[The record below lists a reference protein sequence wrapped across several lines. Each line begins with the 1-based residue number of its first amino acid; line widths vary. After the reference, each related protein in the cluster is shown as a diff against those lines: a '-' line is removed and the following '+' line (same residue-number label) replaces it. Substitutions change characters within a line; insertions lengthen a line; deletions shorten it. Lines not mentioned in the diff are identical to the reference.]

1 MISIFG
7 QVLILFVFALIGFIL
22 CRAKLVDGNKV
33 GLLSTLEFYVFL
45 PCVNFNTFSQR
56 FTVAYLQEKYPL
68 VLISIGILLALELFA
83 RLVAPR
89 LSKDSYQRLVYRY
102 SLMIPNFGFFGY
114 SLMQGLFGD
123 AGLMDMMM
131 FCLPM
136 SIYTS
141 SLGYAILTNQPGK
154 FSFKKVLTPSIIAI
168 TLGGIVGITGLTVP
182 NVLSQIVQ
190 KSAACM
196 SPVSML
202 LAGVVIAGY
211 KLKTL
216 LTNKQAYLISAIR
229 LLIVPA
235 LLFGLLKITGLEIA
249 IMAAVIT
256 YCCPCGL
263 NPIVYGKLAGQD
275 CRSGA
280 SIAFISTILAM
291 VTIPICV
298 FFFVG

>member
-1 MISIFG
+1 MASVFE

-33 GLLSTLEFYVFL
+33 GLLSTLEFFVFM
-45 PCVNFNTFSQR
+45 PCVSFQTFSQR

-68 VLISIGILLALELFA
+68 VLISMGILLALELFA
-83 RLVAPR
+83 RLIAPH
-89 LSKDSYQRLVYRY
+89 LSKHRYQQLVYRY

-114 SLMQGLFGD
+114 SLMQGLFGTD
-123 AGLMDMMM
+123 GLMDMMM

-136 SIYTS
+136 TVYTS
-141 SLGYAILTNQPGK
+141 TVGYAVLSDQPGK
-154 FSFKKVLTPSIIAI
+154 FSLKKLLTPSIIATI
-168 TLGGIVGITGLTVP
+168 LGSIVGITGLTVP
-182 NVLSQIVQ
+182 NVLAQIIQ

-211 KLKTL
+211 NLKEL
-216 LTNKQAYLISAIR
+216 LTEKRAYVVCAIR
-229 LLIVPA
+229 LLVVPA
-235 LLFGLLKITGLEIA
+235 LIFGLLKITGLQIA
-249 IMAAVIT
+249 MLAAIVT

-275 CRSGA
+275 CRTGA
-280 SIAFISTILAM
+280 KLTLISTVLAM
-291 VTIPICV
+291 VTIPLCV
-298 FFFVG
+298 YFFVN

>member
-1 MISIFG
+1 MASIFE

-33 GLLSTLEFYVFL
+33 GLLSTLEFFVFM
-45 PCVNFNTFSQR
+45 PCVSFQTFSQR

-68 VLISIGILLALELFA
+68 VLISMGILLALELFA
-83 RLVAPR
+83 RLIAPP
-89 LSKDSYQRLVYRY
+89 LSKHRYQQLVYRY

-114 SLMQGLFGD
+114 SLMQGLFGTD
-123 AGLMDMMM
+123 GLMDMMM

-136 SIYTS
+136 TVYTS
-141 SLGYAILTNQPGK
+141 TVGYAVLSDQPGK
-154 FSFKKVLTPSIIAI
+154 FSLKKLLTPSIIATI
-168 TLGGIVGITGLTVP
+168 LGSIVGITGLTVP
-182 NVLSQIVQ
+182 NVLAQIIQ

-211 KLKTL
+211 NLKEL
-216 LTNKQAYLISAIR
+216 LTEKRAYVVCAIR
-229 LLIVPA
+229 LLVVPA
-235 LLFGLLKITGLEIA
+235 LIFGLLKITGLQIA
-249 IMAAVIT
+249 MLAAIVT

-275 CRSGA
+275 CRTGA
-280 SIAFISTILAM
+280 KLTLISTVLAM
-291 VTIPICV
+291 VTIPLCV
-298 FFFVG
+298 YFFVN